1 MKRYRDENGKLLMSL
16 EEIKKATVEE
26 GRSYYKKGHIYK
38 YKDIEYVLI
47 EVGPLYWFQS
57 FEGYNLFVTDDSIG
71 THLPEVA
78 SDGLELILI
87 E

>member
-1 MKRYRDENGKLLMSL
+1 MKRYRDENGRLLMNL
-16 EEIKKATVEE
+16 QEIKEATLEE

-38 YKDIEYVLI
+38 NKDIEYVLI

-57 FEGYNLFVTDDSIG
+57 FEGYNLFITADSIG
-71 THLPEVA
+71 TYLPDVA

>member
-26 GRSYYKKGHIYK
+26 RRSYYKKGHIYK

-71 THLPEVA
+71 THLPDVA